1 MAVSIRDVAKAAS
14 LSCETIL
21 EVLISPSSY
30 EPEVVRFV
38 MKTIRETNYLE
49 TFMRW
54 KTGKRETSVAV
65 LIPSLADAAGIELF
79 RGIDRAMSAL
89 GLGTTIMGIPTRHSP
104 VYREETLEQQLH
116 QKEIDAVIAIYLTP
130 TQEMAEKYM
139 SALKPLILVDA
150 KVSGLQSVLLENQQ
164 GMSIGLN
171 YLYNRG
177 YRTIGLMNGPS
188 SGTSSTEPSRI
199 PSERLIGYL
208 SGMHRL
214 GLTFEESLVYETSD
228 YDSNS
233 GVHGFEYFFKRGKLP
248 DAVFCASGDMSSIG
262 FINAAREKGVRVPED
277 IAVLGY
283 DDIPVASLVYP
294 GLSTIRQRLM
304 IAGAGAFVLALESVV
319 NGTGENLIIMP
330 ELIVRGTA

>member
-49 TFMRW
+49 TFLRW

-89 GLGTTIMGIPTRHSP
+89 GLVTTIMGIPTRHSS
-104 VYREETLEQQLH
+104 VYCEETLEQQLH
-116 QKEIDAVIAIYLTP
+116 HKEIDAVISIYLTP
-130 TQEMAEKYM
+130 SQEIAEKYM
-139 SALKPLILVDA
+139 SAGKPLVLVDS
-150 KVSGLQSVLLENQQ
+150 KVSGLQCVLLENQQ

-188 SGTSSTEPSRI
+188 SNSNEPSRI

-208 SGMHRL
+208 SSMHRL
-214 GLTFEESLVYETSD
+214 GLTFEESLVYEASD

-233 GVHGFEYFFKRGKLP
+233 GIHGFEYFYKRGKLP
-248 DAVFCASGDMSSIG
+248 DAVFCASGDMTGIG

-304 IAGAGAFVLALESVV
+304 IAGAGAFILALESVV

>member
-1 MAVSIRDVAKAAS
+1 MAVTIRDVAKAAS

-89 GLGTTIMGIPTRHSP
+89 GLGTTIVGIPTRHSS
-104 VYREETLEQQLH
+104 VYREETLEQLLL
-116 QKEIDAVIAIYLTP
+116 QKEVDAVIAIYLTP
-130 TQEMAEKYM
+130 SQEVAEKYM
-139 SALKPLILVDA
+139 SALKPLILVDG

-188 SGTSSTEPSRI
+188 SGTNEPTRI

-208 SGMHRL
+208 SAIHRL
-214 GLTFEESLVYETSD
+214 GLTFEESLVYEAAD
-228 YDSNS
+228 YDTNS
-233 GVHGFEYFFKRGKLP
+233 GIHGFEYYFKRGKLP
-248 DAVFCASGDMSSIG
+248 DAVFCASGDMSAIG

-283 DDIPVASLVYP
+283 DDIPVASLIYP

-319 NGTGENLIIMP
+319 NGSGDNLLIMP